1 MIVIFQ
7 WENMKGKKS
16 VIVVFDRIKSWFFIS
31 KLEVSWTLQGSS
43 GGGNKAQS
51 CSEIYIR
58 LGELQ
63 AGRCMKEKR
72 LGGQI
77 KYLEYNSRCVF
88 EIWFEEENQGE
99 ENDFL
104 TSRQLHGHASPKS
117 LGDFYCAGMDSM
129 RMELQTTACFFHCC
143 KLH

>member
-16 VIVVFDRIKSWFFIS
+16 VIVVFDCIKSCFFIS

-51 CSEIYIR
+51 CSEIYKTR
-58 LGELQ
+58 RTTGWEMYE
-63 AGRCMKEKR
+63 AKAP
-72 LGGQI
+72 GGQI

-104 TSRQLHGHASPKS
+104 ASRQLHGHALPK
-117 LGDFYCAGMDSM
+117 A
-129 RMELQTTACFFHCC
+129 
-143 KLH
+143 

>member
-7 WENMKGKKS
+7 WENMNRKKS
-16 VIVVFDRIKSWFFIS
+16 VIVLFDCIKSCFFIS

-51 CSEIYIR
+51 SLEIYKTR
-58 LGELQ
+58 RTTGWEMYEGK
-63 AGRCMKEKR
+63 A

-104 TSRQLHGHASPKS
+104 ASRQLHGHALPKS